1 MMDQTAG
8 KEKFLQ
14 NSYPMKFFWL
24 SCEPKG
30 PTGVKICKQC
40 IKSPVKTLF
49 FHSLFA
55 TIVLK
60 SKWDTSKGSPNG
72 QCLGVVSK
80 REKEIINVN
89 RNYSPQSIVSI
100 LMVIQRIT

>member
-49 FHSLFA
+49 SSLA
-55 TIVLK
+55 LCCY
-60 SKWDTSKGSPNG
+60 NG
-72 QCLGVVSK
+72 AEVGV
-80 REKEIINVN
+80 R
-89 RNYSPQSIVSI
+89 YP
-100 LMVIQRIT
+100 